1 MIGSIIL
8 KPYIALD
15 PHDRDFIVILCFIN
29 IVFCIYYLMEVI
41 RLEKVFKLENKNIIR
56 FGKRLGIVTILYTP
70 HFFFFISIFFKNL
83 HNLEIMMAFLISLI
97 EAMLICVALKEVFDL
112 VFLEESQRDFK
123 IEENR
128 KKYIEKEKKPILG
141 EIDNF

>member
-29 IVFCIYYLMEVI
+29 IVFCVYYLMEVI

-97 EAMLICVALKEVFDL
+97 EALLICVALKEVFDL

-128 KKYIEKEKKPILG
+128 KKYIEKEKKPIPG

>member
-1 MIGSIIL
+1 MIGSILL

-15 PHDRDFIVILCFIN
+15 PRDRDFIIILCFIN

-70 HFFFFISIFFKNL
+70 HFIFLISLFFKNL
-83 HNLEIMMAFLISLI
+83 HNLEIMMTVLISLI
-97 EAMLICVALKEVFDL
+97 EALLIGVALKEVYDL

-141 EIDNF
+141 EMDDF

>member
-29 IVFCIYYLMEVI
+29 IVFCIYCLMEVI

-56 FGKRLGIVTILYTP
+56 FGKRLGIVTVLYTP
-70 HFFFFISIFFKNL
+70 HFFFLISLFFKNL
-83 HNLEIMMAFLISLI
+83 HNLEIMMTVLISLI
-97 EAMLICVALKEVFDL
+97 EALLICVALKEVYDL
-112 VFLEESQRDFK
+112 IFLEESQRDFK

-128 KKYIEKEKKPILG
+128 KKYIEKEKKPIPG
-141 EIDNF
+141 EIDDF

>member
-29 IVFCIYYLMEVI
+29 IVFCVYYLMEVI

-97 EAMLICVALKEVFDL
+97 EALLICVALKEVFDL
-112 VFLEESQRDFK
+112 VFLEESRRDFK

-128 KKYIEKEKKPILG
+128 KKYIEKEKKPIPG

>member
-97 EAMLICVALKEVFDL
+97 EALLICVALKEVFDL

-128 KKYIEKEKKPILG
+128 KKYIEKEKKPIPG